1 MYLGKAMS
9 SDDWYRNNKWN
20 DEIEALFYEKLK
32 RARSQRDQYIII
44 QASHLS
50 ESFPLISL
58 QLIDEYF
65 EKRKDKFDD
74 ARAYLA
80 QSIAFMKLGDI
91 DKAMEAYRAILKREE
106 EFPNHQTTAYVDYPY
121 IVATKAIESE
131 YQNVLSVL
139 TKHHSRLMFP
149 LDKFKWH
156 ASFALINNDYEQ
168 AVLALDVAKVK
179 RSGFRFHQDV
189 GLVGKEHVNVI
200 KVLCKIGT

>member
-1 MYLGKAMS
+1 MS

-74 ARAYLA
+74 VRAYWA
-80 QSIAFMKLGDI
+80 QSIAFMNLGDI

-121 IVATKAIESE
+121 IVATNAIESE

>member
-74 ARAYLA
+74 VRAYWA
-80 QSIAFMKLGDI
+80 QSIAFMNLGDI

-106 EFPNHQTTAYVDYPY
+106 EFPNNQTTAYVDYPY

>member
-1 MYLGKAMS
+1 MS

-74 ARAYLA
+74 VRAYWA
-80 QSIAFMKLGDI
+80 QSIAFMNLGDI

>member
-74 ARAYLA
+74 VRAYWA
-80 QSIAFMKLGDI
+80 QSIAFMNLGDI

-121 IVATKAIESE
+121 IVATNAIESE

>member
-74 ARAYLA
+74 VRAYWA
-80 QSIAFMKLGDI
+80 QSIAFMNLGDI

>member
-1 MYLGKAMS
+1 MS

-44 QASHLS
+44 QTSHLS

-74 ARAYLA
+74 VRAYWA
-80 QSIAFMKLGDI
+80 QSIAFMNLGDI